1 MNRDIIREF
10 LNESYGQFAGK
21 DAISRALEDIR
32 IILEGIEYGTEDM
45 ETGFV
50 EIRKILDVIE
60 SESSGTYRSGDES
73 YS

>member
-10 LNESYGQFAGK
+10 LNESYEQFAGK
-21 DAISRALEDIR
+21 DAIFRALADIR

>member
-10 LNESYGQFAGK
+10 LNESYEQFAGK
-21 DAISRALEDIR
+21 DAISRALADIR

>member
-10 LNESYGQFAGK
+10 LNESYEQFAGK

-32 IILEGIEYGTEDM
+32 ITLEGIELEIEDM

-50 EIRKILDVIE
+50 KIRKILDVIE

>member
-10 LNESYGQFAGK
+10 LNESYEQFAGK